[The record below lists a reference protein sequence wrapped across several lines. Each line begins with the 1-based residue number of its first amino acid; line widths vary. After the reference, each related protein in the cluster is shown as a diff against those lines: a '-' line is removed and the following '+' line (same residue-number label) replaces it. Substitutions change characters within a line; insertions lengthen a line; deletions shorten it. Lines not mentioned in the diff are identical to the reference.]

1 MYLRR
6 FRPEAISCLTDL
18 FLLIH
23 KNETALLDSREDIS
37 NNYEFTSEES
47 SKIGLVEQFWPNSKV
62 PNGPNS

>member
-6 FRPEAISCLTDL
+6 FRPEAIRCLTDL

-37 NNYEFTSEES
+37 NRYEFATEKS
-47 SKIGLVEQFWPNSKV
+47 SKIVQV
-62 PNGPNS
+62 R